1 MSWSETTVAE
11 LSSVPSAYVVDVREI
26 DEYTEGHIPG
36 AVNVPL
42 STLAD
47 AFESITPEQ
56 TVYVVC
62 QLGGRSARACEFL
75 SNIEMFNET
84 RTFAERPTHPAS
96 WHTSGKKSRDH
107 TVLYTCTS
115 RRTRVM

>member
-11 LSSVPSAYVVDVREI
+11 LSSIPSAYVVDVREI
-26 DEYTEGHIPG
+26 NEYTEGHIPG

-47 AFESITPEQ
+47 AFESISPEQ

-75 SNIEMFNET
+75 SNIEMFNGVSFVNVVGGTAAWILEGN
-84 RTFAERPTHPAS
+84 EVV
-96 WHTSGKKSRDH
+96 SGDQPS
-107 TVLYTCTS
+107 
-115 RRTRVM
+115 